1 MNYIET
7 LKGKYLITEQGR
19 SNIRSLLAYRG
30 TCLLNIA
37 PDTGWNYQK
46 LYRIYRGMQSI
57 TMDELK
63 TLSDV
68 IHDATGHGIIELN
81 CSVVGRLS

>member
-7 LKGKYLITEQGR
+7 NGKYLITEHGR

-57 TMDELK
+57 TMEELK
-63 TLSDV
+63 SLSDV
-68 IHDATGHGIIELN
+68 IESATGHGIIETN
-81 CSVVGRLS
+81 DAVVRRVS